1 MITSTSTTIVLLAAA
16 VSLVVAVHSAS
27 AFCTTNFPSSQHHYH
42 KILQSTTND
51 GETEPT
57 VPSFTKSSEISR
69 RSVVSNLIAAAA
81 VTSSGTLPQPSF
93 ALASNNNAVTLNSQ
107 NKKSF
112 PLASFGLQIYN
123 DDVAYKLTLVALEV
137 GYRNFFASVLAGNQK
152 GFARAVKDSGIPRE
166 ELYICGTVLS
176 NRVNGEDAAYK
187 KTAQGCLEN
196 MQAFSAGKIDKLD
209 MIMLDYPGPNDESI
223 RGQWKAFEEMKSQKL
238 VDDLS
243 VSNFSP
249 TQLDAIL
256 INPDATKPTVNQ
268 LPFSVAFHPRDILEY
283 NKKRDVLVQSWSP
296 LSRVIG
302 RYGSDLGSIGKK
314 YGKSAA
320 QVGLR
325 WIVQSGS
332 AFCTQS
338 KSRSHFEE
346 DLNVFDF
353 ELSTEEMKM
362 ISQLAA

>member
-1 MITSTSTTIVLLAAA
+1 MITSTTTTIVLLAAA
-16 VSLVVAVHSAS
+16 VSLVVAVHSVS

-51 GETEPT
+51 GETEPA
-57 VPSFTKSSEISR
+57 PSLTTSSEISR

-123 DDVAYKLTLVALEV
+123 DDVAYKLTLMALEV

-187 KTAQGCLEN
+187 KTAQGCSEN

-238 VDDLS
+238 VDDLA

-249 TQLDAIL
+249 
-256 INPDATKPTVNQ
+256 
-268 LPFSVAFHPRDILEY
+268 
-283 NKKRDVLVQSWSP
+283 
-296 LSRVIG
+296 LS
-302 RYGSDLGSIGKK
+302 
-314 YGKSAA
+314 
-320 QVGLR
+320 
-325 WIVQSGS
+325 
-332 AFCTQS
+332 
-338 KSRSHFEE
+338 
-346 DLNVFDF
+346 
-353 ELSTEEMKM
+353 
-362 ISQLAA
+362 